1 MFKTAKRMGIKTVAV
16 YSDADRNAKHV
27 KMADEAVYIGP
38 SPSAQ
43 SYLVAEKIVEACRK
57 TGADAVHPGYGFLSE
72 NWRFAETLEKEGICW
87 CGPGKYAIEAMGDKI
102 GSKKLAVEAKVNTI
116 PGFNGEINSDEEV
129 LKISND
135 IGYPVMI
142 KASAGGGGKGMR
154 IAWNDKEALAGFHLS
169 KQEAKAAFGD
179 DRMFIEKYIEEP
191 RHIEIQVLADKHG
204 NYCAFPERECSI
216 QRRNQK
222 VVEESP
228 SVLLDEETRT
238 AMGKQACMMAKAV
251 NYCSAGTVEFLCDK
265 HKNFYFLEMN
275 TRLQVEHPITEMV
288 TREDIVEH
296 MFWIAAGK
304 KLPDRLINWP
314 LKRYAHAIETR
325 VYAEDPR
332 RNFLPSLGLLTKYI
346 EPTGEGVRCDSGIL
360 DGSQISMYYDP
371 MICKLVTWGD
381 DRATAIKR
389 MDDALNSYIIR
400 GLNHNSAF
408 LQDVIRSKRFASGKI
423 TTNFIKEE
431 YPDGWTGSDL
441 TSEEAQQLVAA
452 TMAVHQ
458 ERLATEATND
468 QMLATYEPRFEREL
482 VATIGDK
489 KYPVQV
495 DFEGETMVLTVDG
508 QKVTVE
514 NPAFECEKTIMAA
527 RVNGK
532 DVKVQYFEPTTEGYS
547 MQYCGGNF
555 EVVLRS
561 AREEELSKFMIPKV
575 QPDTSKFLAS
585 PMAGSLVKVNVKE
598 GDRVE
603 AGQALA
609 VVEAMKMQN
618 ELYAQKACVVK
629 KVYFKPGQNLALDDV
644 IMDFDTSA

>member
-1 MFKTAKRMGIKTVAV
+1 MGIKTVAV

-43 SYLVAEKIVEACRK
+43 SYLRADKIVEACRK

-72 NWRFAETLEKEGICW
+72 NWRFAETLEKEGIIW

-102 GSKKLAVEAKVNTI
+102 GSKKLAVAAKVNTI
-116 PGFNGEINSDEEV
+116 PGYNGEINSDEEV
-129 LKISND
+129 LKISHE

-154 IAWNDKEALAGFHLS
+154 IAWNDKEAIAGYHLS
-169 KQEAKAAFGD
+169 KQEAKSAFGD

-191 RHIEIQVLADKHG
+191 RHIEIQVLGDKYG

-265 HKNFYFLEMN
+265 HKHFYFLEMN

-288 TREDIVEH
+288 TREDLVEQ

-389 MDDALNSYIIR
+389 MDDALNTYIIR

-408 LQDVIRSKRFASGKI
+408 LQSVIRSKRFASGKI

-431 YPDGWTGSDL
+431 YPDGWKGSEL
-441 TSEEAQQLVAA
+441 TQEEAEQLVAA
-452 TMAVHQ
+452 TVAVHQ
-458 ERLATEATND
+458 DRLATEATND
-468 QMLATYEPRFEREL
+468 QMLESYEP
-482 VATIGDK
+482 
-489 KYPVQV
+489 
-495 DFEGETMVLTVDG
+495 
-508 QKVTVE
+508 
-514 NPAFECEKTIMAA
+514 
-527 RVNGK
+527 
-532 DVKVQYFEPTTEGYS
+532 
-547 MQYCGGNF
+547 
-555 EVVLRS
+555 
-561 AREEELSKFMIPKV
+561 
-575 QPDTSKFLAS
+575 
-585 PMAGSLVKVNVKE
+585 
-598 GDRVE
+598 
-603 AGQALA
+603 
-609 VVEAMKMQN
+609 
-618 ELYAQKACVVK
+618 
-629 KVYFKPGQNLALDDV
+629 
-644 IMDFDTSA
+644 

>member
-1 MFKTAKRMGIKTVAV
+1 
-16 YSDADRNAKHV
+16 
-27 KMADEAVYIGP
+27 
-38 SPSAQ
+38 
-43 SYLVAEKIVEACRK
+43 
-57 TGADAVHPGYGFLSE
+57 
-72 NWRFAETLEKEGICW
+72 
-87 CGPGKYAIEAMGDKI
+87 
-102 GSKKLAVEAKVNTI
+102 
-116 PGFNGEINSDEEV
+116 
-129 LKISND
+129 
-135 IGYPVMI
+135 
-142 KASAGGGGKGMR
+142 
-154 IAWNDKEALAGFHLS
+154 
-169 KQEAKAAFGD
+169 
-179 DRMFIEKYIEEP
+179 
-191 RHIEIQVLADKHG
+191 
-204 NYCAFPERECSI
+204 
-216 QRRNQK
+216 
-222 VVEESP
+222 
-228 SVLLDEETRT
+228 
-238 AMGKQACMMAKAV
+238 MMAKAV

-288 TREDIVEH
+288 TREDLVEQ

-389 MDDALNSYIIR
+389 MDDALNTYIIR

-408 LQDVIRSKRFASGKI
+408 LQSVIRSKRFASGKI

-431 YPDGWTGSDL
+431 YPNGWTNSEL
-441 TSEEAQQLVAA
+441 TEKEAEQLIAA
-452 TMAVHQ
+452 TVAVHQ
-458 ERLATEATND
+458 ERLATSATND
-468 QMLATYEPRFEREL
+468 QMMESYKPGFEQDL
-482 VATIGDK
+482 VATVDK
-489 KYPVQV
+489 KKYTIHLEYEGDAMMMTIDGKKVKVENAGLEKERPIV
-495 DFEGETMVLTVDG
+495 DAKVDG
-508 QKVTVE
+508 E
-514 NPAFECEKTIMAA
+514 
-527 RVNGK
+527 

-555 EVVLRS
+555 NVILRS
-561 AREEELSKFMIPKV
+561 ARAEELSKFMIPKV
-575 QPDTSKFLAS
+575 KPDTSKFLAS
-585 PMAGSLVKVNVKE
+585 PMAGSLVKVHVKE
-598 GDRVE
+598 GDRIE

-629 KVYFKPGQNLALDDV
+629 KIYFKPGQNLALDDV

>member
-1 MFKTAKRMGIKTVAV
+1 
-16 YSDADRNAKHV
+16 
-27 KMADEAVYIGP
+27 
-38 SPSAQ
+38 
-43 SYLVAEKIVEACRK
+43 
-57 TGADAVHPGYGFLSE
+57 
-72 NWRFAETLEKEGICW
+72 
-87 CGPGKYAIEAMGDKI
+87 MGDKI
-102 GSKKLAVEAKVNTI
+102 GSKILAVKAKVNTI
-116 PGFNGEINSDEEV
+116 PGYNGEINSDEEV
-129 LKISND
+129 LRIAND

-154 IAWNDKEALAGFHLS
+154 IAWNDKEALTGYHLS
-169 KQEAKAAFGD
+169 KQEAKSAFGD

-191 RHIEIQVLADKHG
+191 RHIEIQVLGDKYG

-222 VVEESP
+222 VIEESP
-228 SVLLDEETRT
+228 SVLLDEATRT
-238 AMGKQACMMAKAV
+238 AMGQQACMMAKAV

-288 TREDIVEH
+288 TREDLVEQ
-296 MFWIAAGK
+296 MFWIAAGR
-304 KLPDRLINWP
+304 KLPERLIHWP
-314 LKRYAHAIETR
+314 LKRYAHAIEAR

-381 DRATAIKR
+381 DRATAIRR
-389 MDDALNSYIIR
+389 MDAALNTYIIR

-408 LQDVIRSKRFASGKI
+408 LQDVIRSPRFAEGRI

-431 YPDGWTGSDL
+431 YPDGWTGGRL
-441 TSEEAQQLVAA
+441 SEKEAEQLIAA
-452 TMAVHQ
+452 TLAVHQ
-458 ERLATEATND
+458 QRLAKQATND
-468 QMLATYEPRFEREL
+468 QMLPSYEPSFDADL
-482 VATIGDK
+482 
-489 KYPVQV
+489 
-495 DFEGETMVLTVDG
+495 VLTVADKEYTVHLAYEG
-508 QKVTVE
+508 DAMLLDINGKQVKVE
-514 NPAFECEKTIMAA
+514 NAGLEADRPIVSA
-527 RVNGK
+527 RVDGE
-532 DVKVQYFEPTTEGYS
+532 DVKVQYFEPTIEGYN

-555 EVVLRS
+555 EVLLRT
-561 AREEELSKFMIPKV
+561 ARAHQLSKFMIPKV
-575 QPDTSKFLAS
+575 MPDTSKFLAS
-585 PMAGSLVKVNVKE
+585 PMAGSLVKVNVKP

-629 KVYFKPGQNLALDDV
+629 NVYFKPGQSLALDDV
-644 IMDFDTSA
+644 IMDFDTA